1 MNDAAMTTSGGSIVK
16 GAATTPLREIRIG
29 DVLSE
34 AARHHG
40 SRPALVSVWRDRTLT
55 FDQLHAAAR
64 EAAAALLAHGIATG
78 DRVGV
83 WSANRIEWIVV
94 QYATSMIG
102 AILVNINPAYRGT
115 ELGYVVEH
123 AGCKA
128 LFLTP
133 GYRGFSCV
141 DAAQSVRSASKALE
155 HLVLLD
161 DSTHADTTTWSAFL
175 ARAPEI
181 EPATLDAIAVEVDC
195 RSAAS
200 IQYTSG
206 TTGAPKGATLSH
218 FNVVN
223 NAGQIGARVGLGPDD
238 RICLPVPLF
247 HCFGMVVGVMSAF
260 LHGAAIVFPGETF
273 DAGACLAATER
284 ERCTM
289 IYGVPMMF
297 IAMLNHADFD
307 SSKLNSLRGGLMGGA
322 PCPAEIVR
330 AAIEDMHM
338 RGIAPLY
345 GMTETSPI
353 SFQVL
358 PDDSFEQRVQ
368 TVGVALPHVE
378 AKVVD
383 PSDGSIVPI
392 GSQGELCVRGYLVM
406 LGYWENPDATA
417 RAIDA
422 DGWMHTGDLAVLRE
436 DRHIAIIG
444 RIKDMV
450 IRGGENIFPREIE
463 EFLHT
468 LPEVAEAQVF
478 GISDPLYG
486 EQLCAWI
493 RPRPGVAVPDVD
505 ALRARCKGRIASFKI
520 PTLIRFVDEFPTTA
534 SGKVQKFRMRE
545 LEDQMREER
554 MREDERR
561 AAASTD
567 PVRA

>member
-1 MNDAAMTTSGGSIVK
+1 MGHAVTNASIVC
-16 GAATTPLREIRIG
+16 GATTDPLRELRIG
-29 DVLSE
+29 DVLVD

-40 SRPALVSVWRDRTLT
+40 DRAALISAWQDRTLT
-55 FDQLHAAAR
+55 FAELHRAAR
-64 EAAAALLAHGIATG
+64 EAAAALLAHSIEPG

-83 WSANRIEWIVV
+83 WSTNRVEWIVV
-94 QYATSMIG
+94 QYATSLIG

-128 LFLTP
+128 LFVTP
-133 GYRGFSCV
+133 AYRGFACI
-141 DAAQSVRSASKALE
+141 DAARAVLAASPSLR

-161 DSTHADTTTWSAFL
+161 DSAHADATTWSAFL
-175 ARAPEI
+175 SRAAGI
-181 EPATLDAIAVEVDC
+181 DDATLDDAAARVDC

-223 NAGQIGARVGLGPDD
+223 NAAQIGARVGLRPDD

-260 LHGAAIVFPGETF
+260 LHGTTIVFPGETF
-273 DAGACLAATER
+273 DAGTCLATTER

-307 SSKLNSLRGGLMGGA
+307 SARLTSLRGGLMGGA
-322 PCPAEIVR
+322 PCPAEVVR
-330 AAIEDMHM
+330 AAIEAMHM

-368 TVGVALPHVE
+368 TVGVVLPHVE
-378 AKVVD
+378 AKVVE
-383 PSDGSIVPI
+383 PGSDTIVPI
-392 GSQGELCVRGYLVM
+392 GSPGELCVRGYLVM
-406 LGYWENPDATA
+406 LGYWQNAEATA

-422 DGWMHTGDLAVLRE
+422 DGWMHTGDLAVLR
-436 DRHIAIIG
+436 DDLHIAIVG

-468 LPEVAEAQVF
+468 LPDVAEAQVF
-478 GISDPLYG
+478 GMPDPLYG

-493 RPRPGVAVPDVD
+493 RARPGVVPDVD
-505 ALRARCKGRIASFKI
+505 ALRAQCKGRIASFKI

-545 LEDQMREER
+545 IEDA
-554 MREDERR
+554 R
-561 AAASTD
+561 ASS
-567 PVRA
+567 

>member
-1 MNDAAMTTSGGSIVK
+1 MTLSMVK
-16 GAATTPLREIRIG
+16 GPTATPLREIRIG
-29 DVLSE
+29 DVLTE
-34 AARHHG
+34 AAHARG
-40 SRPALVSVWRDRTLT
+40 TRPALISVAQDRTVT
-55 FDQLHAAAR
+55 FDELDAAAD
-64 EAAAALLAHGIATG
+64 EAAAALIALGISGG

-94 QYATSMIG
+94 QYAASRIG
-102 AILVNINPAYRGT
+102 AILVNINPAYRQT

-128 LFLTP
+128 LFLGP
-133 GYRGFSCV
+133 IYRGFSCI
-141 DAAQSVRSASKALE
+141 DAARAVRDASTSLE

-161 DSTHADTTTWSAFL
+161 ESTHDDTMTWTDFL
-175 ARAPEI
+175 SRSGEI
-181 EPATLDAIAVEVDC
+181 DAATVDDVAKTVDF

-223 NAGQIGARVGLGPDD
+223 NAEQIGARVGLLPDD

-260 LHGAAIVFPGETF
+260 LHGSAIVFPGETF
-273 DAGACLAATER
+273 DAGACLAATMD

-297 IAMLNHADFD
+297 IAMLNHPDFD
-307 SSKLNSLRGGLMGGA
+307 SARLTSLRGGLMGGA
-322 PCPAEIVR
+322 PCPAEVVR
-330 AAIEDMHM
+330 AAIETMHM

-368 TVGVALPHVE
+368 TVGSALPHVE
-378 AKVVD
+378 ARIVE
-383 PSDGSIVPI
+383 PGSDTVVPI
-392 GSQGELCVRGYLVM
+392 GGQGELCVRGYLVM
-406 LGYWENPDATA
+406 LGYWNNPEATA

-422 DGWMHTGDLAVLRE
+422 DGWMHTGDLAMLR
-436 DRHIAIIG
+436 DDGHIAIVG

-468 LPEVAEAQVF
+468 LPEIAEAQVF
-478 GISDPLYG
+478 GIADPLYG

-493 RPRPGVAVPDVD
+493 RPRPGIAMDAE
-505 ALRARCKGRIASFKI
+505 ALRSRCKGHIASFKI

-545 LEDQMREER
+545 IEDA
-554 MREDERR
+554 RR
-561 AAASTD
+561 ASGVSAAC
-567 PVRA
+567 A

>member
-1 MNDAAMTTSGGSIVK
+1 MFDDAMPAAIGSTLSIVN
-16 GAATTPLREIRIG
+16 GPTTTPLRTLRIG
-29 DVLSE
+29 DVLTD
-34 AARHHG
+34 AAERYG
-40 SRPALVSVWRDRTLT
+40 PQPALISVWQQRTLT
-55 FDQLHAAAR
+55 FTELEVASRA
-64 EAAAALLAHGIATG
+64 AAAALLAHGITTG

-83 WSANRIEWIVV
+83 WSANRVEWIVV
-94 QYATSMIG
+94 QYATSLIG

-115 ELGYVVEH
+115 ELGYVVAH

-128 LFLTP
+128 LFVTP
-133 GYRGFSCV
+133 AYRGFDCV
-141 DAAQSVRSASKALE
+141 AAARDVRARTPTLE
-155 HLVLLD
+155 HLFLLD
-161 DSTHADTTTWSAFL
+161 DTDHADTTTWSAFV
-175 ARAPEI
+175 ARASAI
-181 EPATLDAIAVEVDC
+181 DGDTLDTIAAAVDA

-223 NAGQIGARVGLGPDD
+223 NAEQIGARVGLRPDD

-260 LHGAAIVFPGETF
+260 LHGSSIVFPGETF
-273 DAGACLAATER
+273 DAGACLAAAAD

-307 SSKLNSLRGGLMGGA
+307 SSKLTSLRGGLMGGA

-330 AAIEDMHM
+330 AAIEGMHM
-338 RGIAPLY
+338 RDIAPLY

-368 TVGVALPHVE
+368 TVGVALPHIE
-378 AKVVD
+378 AKIIE
-383 PSDGSIVPI
+383 PGSDTIVPI
-392 GSQGELCVRGYLVM
+392 GRQGELCVRGYLVM
-406 LGYWENPDATA
+406 LGYWDNPEATA

-436 DRHIAIIG
+436 DRHIAIVG

-463 EFLHT
+463 EYLHT

-478 GISDPLYG
+478 GIPDALYG

-493 RPRPGVAVPDVD
+493 RVRPGAALD
-505 ALRARCKGRIASFKI
+505 ADGLRSRCHGRIASFKI

-545 LEDQMREER
+545 IEDQRREKSQEVPR
-554 MREDERR
+554 
-561 AAASTD
+561 
-567 PVRA
+567 

>member
-1 MNDAAMTTSGGSIVK
+1 MGDEAMMASSGSIVQ
-16 GAATTPLREIRIG
+16 GPASMPLREIRIG

-34 AARHHG
+34 AARLHG
-40 SRPALVSVWRDRTLT
+40 DRPALISIHQDRMLT
-55 FDQLHAAAR
+55 FAVLEAAAR
-64 EAAAALLAHGIATG
+64 EAAAALLAYRIAPG
-78 DRVGV
+78 DRIGI
-83 WSANRIEWIVV
+83 WSANRLEWIVV
-94 QYATSMIG
+94 QYATSLIG

-141 DAAQSVRSASKALE
+141 DAARALHAQSRTLE
-155 HLVLLD
+155 HLILLD
-161 DSTHADTTTWSAFL
+161 ESTHAGTTPWSAFL

-181 EPATLDAIAVEVDC
+181 ESATLDAVAAGVDC

-218 FNVVN
+218 FNIVN
-223 NAGQIGARVGLGPDD
+223 NAGQIAARVGLRSDD

-247 HCFGMVVGVMSAF
+247 HCFGMVVGVMSAY
-260 LHGAAIVFPGETF
+260 LHGTAIVFPGETF
-273 DAGACLAATER
+273 DAGACLAAAER

-307 SSKLNSLRGGLMGGA
+307 SSRLTSLRGGLMGGA

-330 AAIEDMHM
+330 AAIEGMHM
-338 RGIAPLY
+338 HGIAPLY

-378 AKVVD
+378 AKVVEPGTD
-383 PSDGSIVPI
+383 RIVPR
-392 GSQGELCVRGYLVM
+392 GSPGELCVRGYLVM
-406 LGYWENPDATA
+406 LGYWDNPEATA

-422 DGWMHTGDLAVLRE
+422 DGWMHTGDLAVLR
-436 DRHIAIIG
+436 DDLHIAIVG

-478 GISDPLYG
+478 GIADPLYG

-493 RPRPGVAVPDVD
+493 RPRPGVVPDVE
-505 ALRARCKGRIASFKI
+505 ALRARCKGYIASFKI

-545 LEDQMREER
+545 IENEMREGAR
-554 MREDERR
+554 REV
-561 AAASTD
+561 ASSE